1 MESYAE
7 ADSLRLRYADIYDF
21 SPVAYISIDAVGAIR
36 QINLAGA
43 ILLGIKGSDAMRHRF
58 GASVAAADLPRFD
71 RFLHDVLA
79 GRTRKTLELTLTPT
93 GQRGPAVVQ
102 ITAIPDEGG
111 HECRMVVSDITERHQ
126 AVEELAASE
135 ARYRQ
140 LIDSLP
146 ISLVIAQD
154 GLICLANSRALEL
167 FGYGPQEAIGRSFLS
182 MIVAEDQAKV
192 MDAHQRRMA
201 GDDAP
206 LSYEVRL
213 LHRDGT
219 RIDCRIYARTIDW
232 QGRRASLGIF
242 DDITERKRME
252 QELRNLATTDVLT
265 GLPNR
270 RQFITRLEEELAR
283 VQRNPG
289 HDAMVLML
297 DLDHFKLINDSLG
310 HAAGDQVLREFSAIL
325 LNELRKVDSA
335 GRIGGE
341 EFAVLLPDTDME
353 AARIFAD
360 RLRHKVEAE
369 AHAGLYP
376 TCPTHPITVSIGIAA
391 MKSADTSVDA
401 SLVRADEALYRAKEA
416 GRNRTDVS
424 R

>member
-1 MESYAE
+1 
-7 ADSLRLRYADIYDF
+7 
-21 SPVAYISIDAVGAIR
+21 
-36 QINLAGA
+36 
-43 ILLGIKGSDAMRHRF
+43 
-58 GASVAAADLPRFD
+58 
-71 RFLHDVLA
+71 
-79 GRTRKTLELTLTPT
+79 
-93 GQRGPAVVQ
+93 
-102 ITAIPDEGG
+102 
-111 HECRMVVSDITERHQ
+111 
-126 AVEELAASE
+126 
-135 ARYRQ
+135 
-140 LIDSLP
+140 
-146 ISLVIAQD
+146 
-154 GLICLANSRALEL
+154 
-167 FGYGPQEAIGRSFLS
+167 
-182 MIVAEDQAKV
+182 
-192 MDAHQRRMA
+192 MA